1 MNKLLIIILLILMV
15 IVGGK
20 RGIKSFLSLCINFF
34 LLIIIFYFT
43 SLGLNPIV
51 LSILGSLVISYI
63 VLFFVN
69 GKNIKTI
76 SSMISVIIVL
86 IILSLG
92 IFIISDY
99 MLLGG
104 FGFESFEE
112 INMFSY
118 DIDFKMID
126 VTVALVIIGLV
137 GATIDTGIAISTA
150 LFEIKEN
157 NPLLTRKEMYK
168 SGMNVGKDVLATTS
182 NTLLFAF
189 IGEFMTLLIYFY
201 SCNYSFFDIMNA
213 KVFASEFIKIIF
225 SAIGCILIMPISSYI
240 TSYFLSKGLF
250 KDK

>member
-1 MNKLLIIILLILMV
+1 MNKLLIIILLILMI

-20 RGIKSFLSLCINFF
+20 RGIKSFISLCINFF

-43 SLGLNPIV
+43 ALGLNPIV
-51 LSILGSLVISYI
+51 LAILGSLVISYI

-69 GKNIKTI
+69 GKNVKTI

-86 IILSLG
+86 IILAIG
-92 IFIISDY
+92 IFFISEK

-104 FGFESFEE
+104 FGFESLEE

-118 DIDFKMID
+118 DLDFKMID
-126 VTVALVIIGLV
+126 VTVALVIIGLI

-150 LFEIKEN
+150 LYEIKEN
-157 NPLLTRKEMYK
+157 NPNLTRKEMYK
-168 SGMNVGKDVLATTS
+168 SGMNIGRDVLATTA

-201 SCNYSFFDIMNA
+201 TCNYNFFDIVNA

-225 SAIGCILIMPISSYI
+225 SAIGCILIMPISSYT
-240 TSYFLSKGLF
+240 TSYFLEKNLF
-250 KDK
+250 KEK